1 MDYSG
6 GDELLLESIEYR
18 PAATVAAGPAA
29 T

>member
-18 PAATVAAGPAA
+18 PADAVAAGHNAG
-29 T
+29 